1 MFDVDSLGISP
12 EEQSVSGYDI
22 RKIKEFE
29 NSIKFKDNTY
39 HIKVPWHEE
48 KIKSVPSNHSVT
60 LSVLNRVV
68 NKLEQQKLLYNYM
81 EVFHQ
86 QEREGIIERFE
97 VVLEDFTKHIWI
109 PHRPVF
115 KTDEQTTTK
124 IRPVFHCFL
133 KANGKY
139 SLNEAAY
146 PGINLMG
153 NMLELLLLFRTN
165 KYVMLAYM
173 HKAYLMIKLGSL
185 EDRNRFC
192 FFKLVCFRY
201 TTIIFGFNVSLFIL
215 NFIIKH
221 HASSSPITVLI
232 SFF

>member
-1 MFDVDSLGISP
+1 
-12 EEQSVSGYDI
+12 
-22 RKIKEFE
+22 
-29 NSIKFKDNTY
+29 
-39 HIKVPWHEE
+39 
-48 KIKSVPSNHSVT
+48 
-60 LSVLNRVV
+60 
-68 NKLEQQKLLYNYM
+68 M

-153 NMLELLLLFRTN
+153 NMLESLLLFRTN
-165 KYVMLAYM
+165 KYVMLAYIR
-173 HKAYLMIKLGSL
+173 KACLMIKLESL

-221 HASSSPITVLI
+221 HASSPPITVLI
-232 SFF
+232 SFLKFYVDNLIKTGILLVFYQIYTQGLISVWKKVILTLDRGTRIVESLKN